1 MRVGGSGWSRTA
13 AMVASYV
20 GVSWAIATD
29 HQYALETSRN
39 PNYIPPNRLP
49 ELDGQ
54 KTAVGV
60 LPAELAAS
68 NGQKAPELED
78 TTDAIAGVQQL
89 LVTTTVSEAVVT
101 VAYPKITEGPSLLKR
116 KLGSNRWDLIHE
128 GIQGQKR
135 DATACPADYNLCPK
149 SMNGGCCPN
158 DRICDTSSCLPTSA
172 GPSSACGKVGYTAC
186 DIADGGGCCPDGYV
200 CGQAGCSPSAGV
212 SNTQTCGINS
222 YLCPASLGYGCC
234 KNGLGCAVE
243 GCWTTSATTW
253 STTETLTTTDASS
266 HSVTITTAIVTAATP
281 SAPAGSVVVESNL
294 IPKVTSTPT
303 AIAKTDATGT
313 SSSNGLS
320 KAAIGGII
328 GGAVAFLV
336 IILAVAF
343 FILRRLNTAIKAAS
357 NGSRTRTS
365 SSVPRSALSR
375 PRNPRE
381 TPDIDAMSVDPLIM
395 TGSEV
400 GSVRHQS
407 YQSESTIHE
416 IDASPPVFSSP
427 FSPRSPPHTHYPRG
441 YNAVAPSESAHSNV
455 SSNNR
460 GPSVE
465 STPPM
470 AQTNRDYFS
479 IPFRSE
485 RSSQGSLGRRP
496 STHGRNRSNASEAS
510 EVSAASSGLIELDG
524 EQPSRT
530 SSIQGAL
537 QRFGI
542 GRFGSRK
549 KSITSN
555 TPVLTGGPTSN
566 KPSWNSPMSP
576 GLGHIPEAGESR
588 HQVNTAG
595 LGMGGLSGTQLREA
609 GLSNSQLREMTM
621 SEQGPYMKE
630 TS

>member
-1 MRVGGSGWSRTA
+1 
-13 AMVASYV
+13 MVAGYV
-20 GVSWAIATD
+20 GVSWAIATGD
-29 HQYALETSRN
+29 QHTLETSRN
-39 PNYIPPNRLP
+39 PNYIPQDQWP

-60 LPAELAAS
+60 IPAELAVG
-68 NGQKAPELED
+68 NGQKTLELED
-78 TTDAIAGVQQL
+78 ATDAMVAGVQQL
-89 LVTTTVSEAVVT
+89 LVTTTMYEAAVT
-101 VAYPKITEGPSLLKR
+101 VTYPKITEGPTLLKR

-135 DATACPADYNLCPK
+135 DATDCPADYKLCPK

-158 DRICDTSSCLPTSA
+158 DRVCGTSSCLPTSA

-186 DIADGGGCCPDGYV
+186 DISDGGGCCPGGYV

-234 KNGLGCAVE
+234 KNGLGCALE

-266 HSVTITTAIVTAATP
+266 HSVTITTAIVTAVTP

-303 AIAKTDATGT
+303 GIAKTDATGT

-336 IILAVAF
+336 IILIVAF
-343 FILRRLNTAIKAAS
+343 LILRRLNTAIKAAS
-357 NGSRTRTS
+357 DGSRTRAS
-365 SSVPRSALSR
+365 SSVPRSAPSR

-381 TPDIDAMSVDPLIM
+381 TPDIDAMSVDPLMM
-395 TGSEV
+395 TGSEA
-400 GSVRHQS
+400 GSVRHAS
-407 YQSESTIHE
+407 YPSQSTIHE
-416 IDASPPVFSSP
+416 FEASPPMFSSP
-427 FSPRSPPHTHYPRG
+427 FSPNPPPHTHYPRG
-441 YNAVAPSESAHSNV
+441 YHAVAPSESAHSNV

-460 GPSVE
+460 NPSVE

-470 AQTNRDYFS
+470 VQTNRDYFS
-479 IPFRSE
+479 VPLRSE
-485 RSSQGSLGRRP
+485 RNSQGSQGRRP
-496 STHGRNRSNASEAS
+496 SAHGRNWSNASEGS
-510 EVSAASSGLIELDG
+510 EVSAVSSGAIELEG
-524 EQPSRT
+524 EQPSRK
-530 SSIQGAL
+530 SSIHSAW

-542 GRFGSRK
+542 GRLGSK
-549 KSITSN
+549 KTSTTSN
-555 TPVLTGGPTSN
+555 APVLTGGPTSN
-566 KPSWNSPMSP
+566 KQNWNSPMSP

-588 HQVNTAG
+588 HQVNTGA
-595 LGMGGLSGTQLREA
+595 LHVGMEGLSGTQLREA

-621 SEQGPYMKE
+621 SEQGPHLKE